1 MRLIN
6 LPMLALLGLIS
17 TQVLAVDLRDILSS
31 GATTASTYLTVKDK
45 KMIVPLRDDAS
56 SFVASDGQIRGP
68 YLQALLQQ
76 LRESDP
82 QLQASDME
90 LAQAILASSR

>member
-1 MRLIN
+1 MRSIN
-6 LPMLALLGLIS
+6 LPLLALLCLSS
-17 TQVLAVDLRDILSS
+17 TQALAVDWGDVLSS

-68 YLQALLQQ
+68 YLQALLLQ

-90 LAQAILASSR
+90 LARAVLASEL

>member
-1 MRLIN
+1 MRPTN
-6 LPMLALLGLIS
+6 LAMLALLCLSS
-17 TQVLAVDLRDILSS
+17 TQLFAADWRDVLSS
-31 GATTASTYLTVKDK
+31 GATTASTYLTVKDR

-76 LRESDP
+76 LRASNP

-90 LAQAILASSR
+90 LAQAILASGS

>member
-1 MRLIN
+1 MRSIN
-6 LPMLALLGLIS
+6 LPMLALLCLGS
-17 TQVLAVDLRDILSS
+17 TQALAVDWGDVLSS

-90 LAQAILASSR
+90 LARAVLASER

>member
-1 MRLIN
+1 MRPTN
-6 LPMLALLGLIS
+6 LAMLALLCLSS
-17 TQVLAVDLRDILSS
+17 TQLLAADWRDVLSS

-76 LRESDP
+76 LRESNP

-90 LAQAILASSR
+90 LAQAILASGS

>member
-1 MRLIN
+1 MRSIN
-6 LPMLALLGLIS
+6 LPLLALLCLSS
-17 TQVLAVDLRDILSS
+17 TQLLAADWRDVLSS
-31 GATTASTYLTVKDK
+31 GATTASTYLSVKDR

-76 LRESDP
+76 LRENDP

-90 LAQAILASSR
+90 LAQAVLVSGG